1 MPKRLDPKRLGA
13 EMVWCRNADTSFVL
27 LDVTCS
33 PRGLVVHMQIFAT
46 LKYLILQKKK
56 FKLFKG
62 REGLCGRT
70 RWPASPDIGP
80 LVHTV
85 YSVRTTSHS
94 QKKERGV
101 CNCRNVL
108 LPGPKRPGF
117 LNLLSF
123 SVLPSVVIIYLK
135 CSKGKQGHNSK
146 IL

>member
-33 PRGLVVHMQIFAT
+33 TRGL

-85 YSVRTTSHS
+85 YSVRTTSHI
-94 QKKERGV
+94 QKNERGV

-135 CSKGKQGHNSK
+135 CSKSKQGHNSK